1 MVFEYEN
8 SIIFEIYLE
17 IYGVYLAKYLAY
29 TKDTSTFLIF
39 YNMFIII
46 YLSMGGPGRGYEE
59 YILMTLFF
67 TLAWAIFNAICL
79 LVISPV
85 ALIILIIKNLRT
97 EYKWIIIFILLSIF
111 SEAVWY
117 YEFPAYIQ
125 DTGELIEFNIFS
137 FLRVV
142 STEFISLVLAYY
154 CLYFWSKKWQKK
166 FLK

>member
-29 TKDTSTFLIF
+29 TEDTSTFLIF

-46 YLSMGGPGRGYEE
+46 YLSMGGPGHGYEE
-59 YILMTLFF
+59 YILMTLFL

-85 ALIILIIKNLRT
+85 AFIILIIKNLRT

-111 SEAVWY
+111 SQAV
-117 YEFPAYIQ
+117 
-125 DTGELIEFNIFS
+125 
-137 FLRVV
+137 
-142 STEFISLVLAYY
+142 
-154 CLYFWSKKWQKK
+154 
-166 FLK
+166 

>member
-1 MVFEYEN
+1 MKIQLFLK
-8 SIIFEIYLE
+8 SIWKFMESIWQNILHILKILLLSSF
-17 IYGVYLAKYLAY
+17 
-29 TKDTSTFLIF
+29 F
-39 YNMFIII
+39 YNTFIII

-117 YEFPAYIQ
+117 YEFPAY
-125 DTGELIEFNIFS
+125 DPYAAEPMEFDIFL
-137 FLRVV
+137 FLRAV
-142 STEFISLVLAYY
+142 SINFTSLILAYY
-154 CLYFWSKKWQKK
+154 GLYFWSKTWQKK

>member
-1 MVFEYEN
+1 MK
-8 SIIFEIYLE
+8 IQL
-17 IYGVYLAKYLAY
+17 
-29 TKDTSTFLIF
+29 FLRTVWKLMGSAWQNVLHILKILLLSSFF
-39 YNMFIII
+39 YNTFIIT
-46 YLSMGGPGRGYEE
+46 YLSIGGPGRGYEE
-59 YILMTLFF
+59 YILMTLFL

-85 ALIILIIKNLRT
+85 AFIILIIKNLRT

-125 DTGELIEFNIFS
+125 DTGELIGFNIFS

>member
-1 MVFEYEN
+1 MKIQLFLK
-8 SIIFEIYLE
+8 SIWKFMESIWQNILHILKILLLSSF
-17 IYGVYLAKYLAY
+17 
-29 TKDTSTFLIF
+29 F
-39 YNMFIII
+39 YNTFIIT
-46 YLSMGGPGRGYEE
+46 YLSIGGPGRGYEE

-111 SEAVWY
+111 SQAVWH
-117 YEFPAYIQ
+117 YEFPAYNQ
-125 DTGELIEFNIFS
+125 DTGELIEFNIFL
-137 FLRVV
+137 FLRAVGI
-142 STEFISLVLAYY
+142 EFIFLVLAYY
-154 CLYFWSKKWQKK
+154 CLQCWSKKQQKR

>member
-1 MVFEYEN
+1 MFEYEN
-8 SIIFEIYLE
+8 SIIFEIHLE
-17 IYGVYLAKYLAY
+17 IYGVHLAKYLAY
-29 TKDTSTFLIF
+29 TEDTATFLIF
-39 YNMFIII
+39 YNTFIII
-46 YLSMGGPGRGYEE
+46 YLSIGGPERGYEE

>member
-1 MVFEYEN
+1 MFEYEN
-8 SIIFEIYLE
+8 SIIFEIHLE
-17 IYGVYLAKYLAY
+17 IYGVHLAKYLAY
-29 TKDTSTFLIF
+29 TEDTAIFLIF
-39 YNMFIII
+39 YNTFIIT
-46 YLSMGGPGRGYEE
+46 YLSIGGPGRGYEE
-59 YILMTLFF
+59 YILMTLFL

-85 ALIILIIKNLRT
+85 AFIILIIKNLRT

-125 DTGELIEFNIFS
+125 DTGKLIEFNIFS